1 VEGLAVT
8 LSIWFKNFSG
18 EAALNAAVTKRLA
31 HLGLA
36 VRLDGSIL
44 HDGDCCIAAVS
55 TVDATVIATLEKLS
69 RLFHVVV
76 LLAPKSTAPRESRW
90 RLLHTGVADVI
101 DWTDDGMLAEQIAA
115 RVRRWLE
122 IEQLANDES
131 IRRMVV
137 GESPSWRALVRK
149 LVEISTFSRGN
160 LLLVGETG
168 TGKEQIARVLHLLD
182 RRSHKPDLVVVDCT
196 TLSPELAG
204 SELFGH
210 ERGAFT
216 GAIAARDGA
225 FALADGG
232 TLMLDEIGELPVPLQ
247 AQLLRAIQEHTYKR
261 VGGNVW
267 RNSEF
272 RLICATNRDLEQG
285 VRDGTF
291 RADLYYRLADWM
303 LRPPPL
309 RERRE
314 DIPLLVRHF
323 LEHAANGGSKVEIDP
338 SLADYLLCRDYPG
351 NVRDLKR
358 IVMRLHAR
366 HVGPGPITIGA
377 LPADDRPESARIVEP
392 WAEPGFLLA
401 LQRALDQGFALKE
414 IGRAVA
420 NVAVRISLAQENGN
434 LQRAAKRLGVTD
446 RALQMRRANH
456 GDLTSD

>member
-1 VEGLAVT
+1 MPG
-8 LSIWFKNFSG
+8 FF
-18 EAALNAAVTKRLA
+18 
-31 HLGLA
+31 
-36 VRLDGSIL
+36 
-44 HDGDCCIAAVS
+44 
-55 TVDATVIATLEKLS
+55 
-69 RLFHVVV
+69 
-76 LLAPKSTAPRESRW
+76 
-90 RLLHTGVADVI
+90 
-101 DWTDDGMLAEQIAA
+101 
-115 RVRRWLE
+115 
-122 IEQLANDES
+122 
-131 IRRMVV
+131 
-137 GESPSWRALVRK
+137 
-149 LVEISTFSRGN
+149 TFSTTPQPR
-160 LLLVGETG
+160 
-168 TGKEQIARVLHLLD
+168 ARSC
-182 RRSHKPDLVVVDCT
+182 RRRLRLI
-196 TLSPELAG
+196 LSPELAG

-323 LEHAANGGSKVEIDP
+323 LEHAANGGSKSRDRP
-338 SLADYLLCRDYPG
+338 LACRLSPPAATIPATYGTPQA
-351 NVRDLKR
+351 V

-401 LQRALDQGFALKE
+401 LQRALDSRLRAQRNRP
-414 IGRAVA
+414 GRRQCRGTHLARAGEWQSPARGETLGRDGPRVA
-420 NVAVRISLAQENGN
+420 DATRQPWRPYLGLGTPFPQCRPACCRRMRAICFCSLTTERFESGC
-434 LQRAAKRLGVTD
+434 LRESRPGRWD
-446 RALQMRRANH
+446 
-456 GDLTSD
+456 SD